1 MLQKSKESGH
11 GPAARKYLITWTL
24 VLERAELETMSA
36 HPESLDHALS
46 YVKSMIRGMIKGD
59 GLQVYR
65 IVSIDELTSS
75 TRHIPTSARPTG
87 IAIVEAHSIE
97 EVRAML
103 ESSMEGLSYGG
114 MSVPVRS
121 YLEYDIK
128 PLADLRLG
136 GGE

>member
-1 MLQKSKESGH
+1 M
-11 GPAARKYLITWTL
+11 
-24 VLERAELETMSA
+24 
-36 HPESLDHALS
+36 
-46 YVKSMIRGMIKGD
+46 
-59 GLQVYR
+59 
-65 IVSIDELTSS
+65 TSS

-87 IAIVEAHSIE
+87 IAIVEAHSLE
-97 EVRAML
+97 DVRATL
-103 ESSMEGLSYGG
+103 ESSMDGLSYGG

>member
-1 MLQKSKESGH
+1 LEKAKESGH
-11 GPAARKYLITWTL
+11 GPAMRKYLVTWTL

-46 YVKSMIRGMIKGD
+46 YVKSMIREMVKGNA
-59 GLQVYR
+59 LQVYR
-65 IVSIDELTSS
+65 VIPIDEVTSS
-75 TRHIPTSARPTG
+75 TRRIPTSARPTG
-87 IAIVEAHSIE
+87 IAIVEARSLE

-103 ESSMEGLSYGG
+103 ESSVAGLSYGG
-114 MSVPVRS
+114 MAVPVRS

-128 PLADLRLG
+128 LLADLRLG